1 MSGSGDTI
9 GDLLR
14 EFYGT
19 FGMPDEGPPP
29 EFNVTATFGSGVPQ
43 AELDVLRAALGDD
56 VARRQL
62 HDCRALLDDLA
73 TRLTSEE
80 LLRELCGIPLPEG
93 RSVEQLSSGIFW
105 FALAGSLDKREGG
118 LPVTP
123 VDANLDL
130 PLSLKVQMT
139 VQGSLAFRLYVA
151 LVYMREGVLADMIAQ
166 SARAG
171 GQCSGRVRRL
181 LNSDFVRRVRNALAH
196 GSFSPCVAGLVFRDD
211 HGAIVATPG
220 FLNWLC
226 TCLMLIQLQALAASA
241 RSPHVA

>member
-1 MSGSGDTI
+1 MDGTEDSI

-14 EFYGT
+14 AFYAA

-29 EFNVTATFGSGVPQ
+29 DFNVTATFGDRVPE
-43 AELDVLRAALGDD
+43 ADIAVLQAALGDD
-56 VARRQL
+56 VAHRQL
-62 HDCRALLDDLA
+62 RECRALLDDLA
-73 TRLTSEE
+73 TRLTGEE
-80 LLRELCGIPLPEG
+80 LLRELCGVPLPVG
-93 RSVEQLSSGIFW
+93 RSVEELSSGVFW

-123 VDANLDL
+123 LDAKLDL
-130 PLSLKVQMT
+130 PLPLKVQMT
-139 VQGSLAFRLYVA
+139 VQGSLVLRLYVA
-151 LVYMREGVLADMIAQ
+151 LVYIREGVLADLIGA

-171 GQCSGRVRRL
+171 GPCSGRVRKL
-181 LNSDFVRRVRNALAH
+181 LNSDFVRRMRNALSH

-211 HGAIVATPG
+211 DGAVVATPG

-226 TCLMLIQLQALAASA
+226 TWLMLIQLQALAAGA